1 MFQLLSCMKQDWVMD
16 DGEVVQLEV
25 VVDDGVVVQLGVEVT
40 DVTKM

>member
-1 MFQLLSCMKQDWVMD
+1 MD

-25 VVDDGVVVQLGVEVT
+25 VVDVGVVVQLGVEVT